1 MTFECT
7 YRFEELRLHCGLY
20 AKGCVDVEFE
30 SDGDWQIANVLA
42 IRIESMTGDNR
53 TPTERVTNAALRGA
67 LIEQRS
73 NQIQCRVD
81 EEIHWSSEAD
91 DRGDFECHQRS
102 GEWAS

>member
-1 MTFECT
+1 MTSELT
-7 YRFEELRLHCGLY
+7 YRFSELRLHCGLY

-30 SDGDWQIANVLA
+30 SDGDWNIANVLA
-42 IRIESMTGDNR
+42 TRIESMTGDNL
-53 TPTERVTNAALRGA
+53 TPTVRITDIALRGA

-91 DRGDFECHQRS
+91 DRGDFEYHQGADR
-102 GEWAS
+102 